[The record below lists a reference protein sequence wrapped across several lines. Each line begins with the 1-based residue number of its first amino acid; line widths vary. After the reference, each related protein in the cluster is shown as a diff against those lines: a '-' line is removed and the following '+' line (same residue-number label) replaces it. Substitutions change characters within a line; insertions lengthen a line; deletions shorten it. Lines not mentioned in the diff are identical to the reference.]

1 MPANLHST
9 QPMSEEFSK
18 AGMVFNWYHTLPSR
32 RINLLDDYAGNE
44 LFLVEFDSLL
54 LHCFSEPNID
64 FGSK

>member
-1 MPANLHST
+1 MPASLHST
-9 QPMSEEFSK
+9 PSMSEDSQ

-64 FGSK
+64 DGAK